1 MLLFN
6 GTMDGLLKID
16 KEEDFTSFD
25 VDKIIKK
32 VFDTR
37 KVGHAGTLDPFAT
50 GLLIVAVNQG
60 TKCLSLLEGTEKEYL
75 ATLKL
80 GEETDTL
87 DKTGA
92 VTRKEE
98 VPDLSEDK
106 IKEVLSSFIGESL
119 EMPPKYSAKRINGV
133 RAYTLSRK
141 GIDPELTPIKINIRE
156 MKFIS
161 YNRETKEITF
171 QTLVSKGTYIRSL
184 GRDIALKLNTV
195 GSLSKLRRL
204 REGNYDLRGSKNV
217 KEIKT
222 SDLISME
229 DFFFDIPSIECPEEK
244 LHMVENGGVMFLD
257 RKENLLFI
265 KKDGRLIAIYKKDKD
280 RYRSYRG
287 FDNEHK

>member
-1 MLLFN
+1 
-6 GTMDGLLKID
+6 MDGLLKID

-25 VDKIIKK
+25 VDKIIKR

-98 VPDLSEDK
+98 VPDLSEDT

-133 RAYTLSRK
+133 RAYALSRR
-141 GIDPELTPIKINIRE
+141 GIEPTMTPIKINIKKME
-156 MKFIS
+156 FIS
-161 YNRETKEITF
+161 YDKEEKEITF
-171 QTLVSKGTYIRSL
+171 RALVSKGTYIRSL
-184 GRDIALKLNTV
+184 GRDIAVKLGTA

-204 REGNYDLRGSKNV
+204 KEGNYDLSDAKNIKV
-217 KEIKT
+217 IKT
-222 SDLISME
+222 SDLIPME
-229 DFFFDIPSIECPEEK
+229 DFFFDIPSIECPKEK

-257 RKENLLFI
+257 RKEDFI
-265 KKDGRLIAIYKKDKD
+265 FVKKDGRLIAIYRKDND

-287 FDNEHK
+287 FDNEH

>member
-1 MLLFN
+1 
-6 GTMDGLLKID
+6 MDGLLKID

-25 VDKIIKK
+25 VDKIIKR

-98 VPDLSEDK
+98 VPDLSEDT

-133 RAYTLSRK
+133 RAYALSRR
-141 GIDPELTPIKINIRE
+141 GIEPTMTPIKINIKKME
-156 MKFIS
+156 FIS
-161 YNRETKEITF
+161 YDKEEKEITF
-171 QTLVSKGTYIRSL
+171 RALVSKGTYIRSL
-184 GRDIALKLNTV
+184 GRDIAVKLGTV

-204 REGNYDLRGSKNV
+204 KEGNYDLSDAKNIKV
-217 KEIKT
+217 IKT
-222 SDLISME
+222 SDLIPME
-229 DFFFDIPSIECPEEK
+229 DFFFDISSIECPKEK
-244 LHMVENGGVMFLD
+244 LNMVENGGVMFLD
-257 RKENLLFI
+257 RKEDFI
-265 KKDGRLIAIYKKDKD
+265 FVKKDGRLIAIYRKDND

-287 FDNEHK
+287 FDNEH